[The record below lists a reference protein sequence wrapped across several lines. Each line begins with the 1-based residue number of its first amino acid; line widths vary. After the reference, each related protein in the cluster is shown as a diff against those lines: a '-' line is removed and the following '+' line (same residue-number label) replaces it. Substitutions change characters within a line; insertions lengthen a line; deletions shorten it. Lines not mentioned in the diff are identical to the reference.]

1 MIGKVLVLSFEIIG
15 IAIGSF
21 ILGVII
27 LGVLIFA
34 DRGEENEQEEKW
46 WRLDKTSVVQ
56 KIQ

>member
-1 MIGKVLVLSFEIIG
+1 MIGKVLVLSLEIIG

-34 DRGEENEQEEKW
+34 DKGEENGLE
-46 WRLDKTSVVQ
+46 
-56 KIQ
+56 

>member
-1 MIGKVLVLSFEIIG
+1 MIGKVLVLSLEIIG

-34 DRGEENEQEEKW
+34 DKGEENGEE
-46 WRLDKTSVVQ
+46 
-56 KIQ
+56 

>member
-1 MIGKVLVLSFEIIG
+1 MIGKVLVLSLEIIG

-34 DRGEENEQEEKW
+34 DKGEENGQE
-46 WRLDKTSVVQ
+46 
-56 KIQ
+56 

>member
-1 MIGKVLVLSFEIIG
+1 MIGKVLMLSLEIIG

-34 DRGEENEQEEKW
+34 DKGEEVEQEEK
-46 WRLDKTSVVQ
+46 
-56 KIQ
+56 

>member
-1 MIGKVLVLSFEIIG
+1 MIGKVLMISFEIIG

-34 DRGEENEQEEKW
+34 DKGEENEREEK
-46 WRLDKTSVVQ
+46 
-56 KIQ
+56 

>member
-1 MIGKVLVLSFEIIG
+1 MIGRILVLSFEIIG

-34 DRGEENEQEEKW
+34 DRRTKDEQEEK
-46 WRLDKTSVVQ
+46 
-56 KIQ
+56 

>member
-1 MIGKVLVLSFEIIG
+1 MIGKVLMLSLEIIG

-34 DRGEENEQEEKW
+34 DKADKGEENEK
-46 WRLDKTSVVQ
+46 
-56 KIQ
+56 

>member
-1 MIGKVLVLSFEIIG
+1 MIGKVLMLSLEIIG

-34 DRGEENEQEEKW
+34 YKGEEIEQEEK
-46 WRLDKTSVVQ
+46 
-56 KIQ
+56 